1 MTDKFTDYV
10 LTLEGPWS
18 QVVWDYLE
26 HEVLPEMQRWVG
38 EADIGLA
45 SHECNDDGDTYHS
58 LLARNKILEDRLEE
72 LLAERTALQTA
83 LRNEL
88 GSDG

>member
-1 MTDKFTDYV
+1 MAEKFTDYV
-10 LTLEGPWS
+10 LTLEGPYS

-26 HEVLPEMQRWVG
+26 HEILPGMQKWVG

-58 LLARNKILEDRLEE
+58 LLTRNRILADRVEE
-72 LLAERTALQTA
+72 LLRERTALQVA
-83 LRNEL
+83 LRKEFNR
-88 GSDG
+88 G